1 MIIISGTGAP
11 LAGPIITL
19 IEYCTQAQD
28 LAEAIQLKMSAIT
41 APELAATTG
50 IPEAHFAT
58 FNTLLNGAVTA
69 LNATSITNL
78 QKNLL

>member
-28 LAEAIQLKMSAIT
+28 LAENIKLKMETIT
-41 APELAATTG
+41 APELAAATG
-50 IPEAHFAT
+50 IPEAQFAA
-58 FNTLLNGAVTA
+58 FNSLLNGAVTA
-69 LNATSITNL
+69 LNAASIVNL